1 MTQAATAEKITGLTE
16 INDQEAQAI
25 MARAQEAFADLKK
38 TTVKERCNELKKV
51 MQAFYDKQE
60 QIIDQVC
67 AENGKARTDALVSDV
82 MSALDA
88 LEWLVDHG
96 EDVLADKKVPT
107 PLMLLGK
114 SSKIYQEALGPC
126 LLITPWNYPW
136 NNGIIF
142 TMTGFI
148 AGCSVIFKP
157 SEHTP
162 LTGLFEEIFSASPLI
177 KQSIQVIYG
186 SGVTAQKLIEQRP
199 AKIFFT
205 GSNRTGTKIMEQ
217 ASKYLIPLE
226 LELGGKDPAIVFE
239 DVDLQRTVAGTLWGA
254 LTNSGQSCTS
264 IEKLI
269 VHESIYDEFVE
280 RLTAECNKLIINNG
294 DKGDADIGAMTV
306 SFQKDIVS
314 RHVEDARDKGATI
327 VCGGQDMGNGFYAPT
342 IITDIPEDAVLN
354 HEETFGPLIPVY
366 KFSTEAEAI
375 EMGNA
380 GEFGLSASVWSK
392 DLKRAD
398 RVARSLE
405 VGAVSINNV
414 MLTEGQPFLPFGGRK
429 QSGFGR
435 VHGAEGL
442 LGWTASKAIIVDKQ
456 SSKIEANWYP
466 YTQKKYRLLGG
477 LIASIM
483 IHNPV
488 AKLIKIAIAGLPLES
503 HAQKPRD

>member
-1 MTQAATAEKITGLTE
+1 MTNAAEKITTLHE
-16 INDQEAQAI
+16 ISDQEAQDI
-25 MARAQEAFADLKK
+25 MARAQESFKDLKN
-38 TTVKERCNELKKV
+38 TTVAERCAELKKV
-51 MQAFYDKQE
+51 MQKFYDMRE
-60 QIIDQVC
+60 EIVDRVC

-88 LEWLVDHG
+88 LEWLADHG
-96 EDVLADKKVPT
+96 EEVLADKKVPT

-148 AGCSVIFKP
+148 AGCSVIYKP

-162 LTGLFEEIFSASPLI
+162 LQGLFEEVFSASPLI

-186 SGVTAQKLIEQRP
+186 SGISAVKLIEQRP

-217 ASKYLIPLE
+217 ASKNLIPLE

-239 DVDLQRTVAGTLWGA
+239 DVDLKRTVAGTLWGA
-254 LTNSGQSCTS
+254 LTNTGQSCTS

-269 VHESIYDEFVE
+269 VHESIYDEFLE
-280 RLTAECNKLIINNG
+280 QLTAECQKLIINNG
-294 DKGDADIGAMTV
+294 DRGDADVGAMTV
-306 SFQKDIVS
+306 PFQKDIVAH
-314 RHVEDARDKGATI
+314 HVDDAKAKGATI
-327 VCGGQDMGNGFYAPT
+327 VCGGEDMGNGFYAPT
-342 IITDIPEDAVLN
+342 IITNIPIDAALN

-375 EMGNA
+375 ELGNA

-398 RVARSLE
+398 RVARALE

-456 SSKIEANWYP
+456 SSKIEGNWYP
-466 YTQKKYRLLGG
+466 YTQKKYRLLDG

-483 IHNPV
+483 IHNPI
-488 AKLIKIAIAGLPLES
+488 AKLIKIALAGLPLES
-503 HAQKPRD
+503 HSQKPRD